1 MASQCFLSN
10 LTGHNNTLQL
20 TPQITHHRLE
30 TKRERQSEGEDS
42 ENWKGGQWRLHFSQ
56 NPLHNKTSRE
66 IDLLLEGK
74 CIWQA
79 VGDFLEGADSEPSS
93 CARLQNL
100 DGTAIRKIVSNLMLI
115 FQHAQNKSVPSA
127 LPFKMDHRQFKE
139 KHLV

>member
-20 TPQITHHRLE
+20 TPQITHYWLE
-30 TKRERQSEGEDS
+30 TKREEQSEGEDS
-42 ENWKGGQWRLHFSQ
+42 ENWKGGQWRLRFRQ
-56 NPLHNKTSRE
+56 NPLHNKASRE

-93 CARLQNL
+93 RDPLQNL

-115 FQHAQNKSVPSA
+115 FQHALNKSIPSA
-127 LPFKMDHRQFKE
+127 LPFEMDQRQFKE
-139 KHLV
+139 KRLI